1 MVSVADEISTAE
13 RNDTLEIVG
22 FAGSLRRGSYNRAL
36 LRAAI
41 REAPPSMR
49 IEEFDISDIPLYN
62 ADVEEEGAPE
72 AVVRFKEAVGRAD
85 GLLIA
90 TPEYNHAVPAATK
103 NVIDWASRPASSS
116 VLINKPVGVMGASRG
131 QWGTARGQTALRS
144 SFAFTASIAMLQPQ
158 MLVPKAAEK
167 FDAEGNLMDEQTR
180 EYLRRFL
187 EGFEDWVRMLQAGF
201 AAIGKEVGRP

>member
-1 MVSVADEISTAE
+1 MADEISTAE
-13 RNDTLEIVG
+13 RNDTFEIVG

-36 LRAAI
+36 LRAAT
-41 REAPPSMR
+41 REAPSGMR

-90 TPEYNHAVPAATK
+90 TPEYNHAVPAVTK

-116 VLINKPVGVMGASRG
+116 VLINKPVGLMGASRG

-167 FDAEGNLMDEQTR
+167 FDAEGALIDEQTR